1 LDLDINC
8 YKMVIKCRSKEKR
21 GNMSKKLIIYVAFII
36 TIGAVLVLYTF
47 NSNETINV
55 SELLFFLALSIVAES
70 LAIPSSEHRGGI
82 SVGFAINLTALLI
95 IGMPQAIWVSSLGT
109 MLRIIIVDG
118 KRLHILNTPI
128 YKTLFNG
135 ANIMLSTGLAGM
147 CYEVLGGIPGQLEY
161 INILPL
167 FGCIVVYI
175 VVNTTIMSI
184 LMAILSKDNFIKLIY
199 INTIWVIKDYFAL
212 APLSIIMAIAYINY
226 GVLGVLLFFG
236 PLLLARYSFKLY
248 VDMRN
253 MYMDTVKALCQAVE
267 AKDPYTQ
274 GHSERVSELAYKL
287 GKRLK
292 LPHKTLENLRFA
304 GMLHDIGKIGVDEHI
319 LNKPGRLTSDEYD
332 KIKLHPAIGS
342 KIIQEIDFLKESAD
356 IVMSHHEHF
365 DGTGY
370 PNGKKKDE
378 IPLEACILC
387 VVDVYDALTSD
398 RPYRK
403 AMTEEEAIEIIRR
416 ESGTLFNPIV
426 ANEFIK
432 MLGYKGE
439 VEKSA
444 G

>member
-1 LDLDINC
+1 
-8 YKMVIKCRSKEKR
+8 MP
-21 GNMSKKLIIYVAFII
+21 KKLKIYIIFII
-36 TIGAVLVLYTF
+36 ALGVCFTIYTL
-47 NSNETINV
+47 NRHSSMHNT
-55 SELLFFLALSIVAES
+55 ELMFFLILSIVAES
-70 LAIPSSEHRGGI
+70 MAIPTPNKRGGV
-82 SVGFAINLTALLI
+82 SVGFAIGFTLLLVFGVPEASWLAS
-95 IGMPQAIWVSSLGT
+95 IGIMF
-109 MLRIIIVDG
+109 RILNVDG
-118 KRLHILNTPI
+118 KYMHILNTPI

-135 ANIMLSTGLAGM
+135 ANIMLSSGIAGI
-147 CYEVLGGIPGQLEY
+147 CFEALGGIPGQLEF
-161 INILPL
+161 INILPMI
-167 FGCIVVYI
+167 GCIVVYI
-175 VVNTTIMSI
+175 IINATIMSI
-184 LMAILSKDNFIKLIY
+184 LMAILSSDSLIKLLYTNI
-199 INTIWVIKDYFAL
+199 IWIIKDYFAI

-226 GVLGVLLFFG
+226 GMLGVLLFFG

-248 VDMRN
+248 VDMKN
-253 MYMDTVKALCQAVE
+253 MYLDTVKALCQAVE

-319 LNKPGRLTSDEYD
+319 LNKPGRLTSDEYN
-332 KIKLHPAIGS
+332 KIKLHPTIGS
-342 KIIQEIDFLKESAD
+342 KIIQEIDFLKETAD

-416 ESGTLFNPIV
+416 ESGTLFNPVV

>member
-1 LDLDINC
+1 
-8 YKMVIKCRSKEKR
+8 M
-21 GNMSKKLIIYVAFII
+21 MPKKLKYYVYLIILLGLFFTII
-36 TIGAVLVLYTF
+36 TSNHIDTF
-47 NSNETINV
+47 DLESN
-55 SELLFFLALSIVAES
+55 LFFLVISITAES
-70 LAIPSSEHRGGI
+70 LLIPTPNQRGV
-82 SVGFAINLTALLI
+82 SVGFAISLTVLLI
-95 IGMPQAIWVSSLGT
+95 VGIPQAIWITSLGI
-109 MLRIIIVDG
+109 MLRIVYSEG
-118 KRLHILNTPI
+118 KYHHILNTPL

-135 ANIMLSTGLAGM
+135 ANISLSTGLAGL
-147 CYEVLGGIPGQLEY
+147 CYEYLGGVPGQLEF
-161 INILPL
+161 INIFPIII
-167 FGCIVVYI
+167 CIIVYI
-175 VVNTTIMSI
+175 IINNVLMSI
-184 LMAILSKDNFIKLIY
+184 LMTMLSGDNFFKLLY
-199 INTIWVIKDYFAL
+199 TNVIWVIKDYFAI
-212 APLSIIMAIAYINY
+212 APLGIIMAIAYINY
-226 GVLGVLLFFG
+226 GMLGVLLFFG

-248 VDMRN
+248 VDMKN
-253 MYMDTVKALCQAVE
+253 MYLDTVKALCQAVE

-304 GMLHDIGKIGVDEHI
+304 GMLHDIGKIGVDENI
-319 LNKPGRLTSDEYD
+319 LNKPGRLTDDEYD

-370 PNGKKKDE
+370 PNGKKEDE

-416 ESGTLFNPIV
+416 ESGTIFNPIV

-439 VEKSA
+439 VEKRA